1 MSAATSQA
9 HLKILKTRSCLWK
22 QISYKTQTEIVTFQ
36 GREIPLE
43 NLTPILTPEQE
54 AANRRELEQ
63 RLYEVFRKYQ
73 QKPTLF
79 FFR

>member
-1 MSAATSQA
+1 ME
-9 HLKILKTRSCLWK
+9 H
-22 QISYKTQTEIVTFQ
+22 ISYKTQTEIVTFQ

-54 AANRRELEQ
+54 AAKHRELEQ
-63 RLYEVFRKYQ
+63 RLYKKYSASTSRRRN
-73 QKPTLF
+73 PLPD

>member
-1 MSAATSQA
+1 ME
-9 HLKILKTRSCLWK
+9 H
-22 QISYKTQTEIVTFQ
+22 ISYKKQTEIVNFQ

-54 AANRRELEQ
+54 TVKRRELEQ

-73 QKPTLF
+73 QRKTSTS
-79 FFR
+79 